1 MTQLNRVA
9 WLEGIFLRP
18 QHFQQQERYLNH
30 RLQRSCELLSAHGWG
45 LAALDIDQNKLRFGQ
60 FAVHSL
66 DAILPDGYLLELPLV
81 DPVPEP
87 IEVPK
92 VCRDELIYL
101 CIAMDKSSARN
112 IAEHGSADITRFAYH
127 DADVIDST
135 QDDLAVETIQLAQ
148 VRSFLKRESE
158 ERGGFISIPI
168 AKVKEVQ
175 EEGEI
180 KLDTKYIP
188 PVLRIQSNN
197 VLCSFLEEV
206 LGMLK
211 QRADALA
218 VRIGKGQG
226 SANSIADFLMLQML
240 NRYEPEL
247 RHLQQNTATHPE
259 TLYRT
264 IVALA
269 GELATFTTKEKRAQ
283 SFPPYQHH
291 DLTIVFGNLLV
302 LLNQTLSVV
311 LEQTAQALPLQM
323 GKFGIM
329 VSALT
334 DKGILENAQFIVAIA
349 ADVPTEDIRKH
360 LPSRIKIG
368 PVEHIREL
376 VNNQLPGIAVT
387 GLPVAPRQVPYH
399 AGYHYF
405 QLEKN
410 SIYWEKLASSG
421 GLALHISGNYPGLK
435 VELWAIKS

>member
-1 MTQLNRVA
+1 MSQLNRVA

-30 RLQRSCELLSAHGWG
+30 RLQRSCELLTPHGWG
-45 LAALDIDQNKLRFGQ
+45 LSAIDIDQNKLRFGQ
-60 FAVHSL
+60 FAVNSL

-81 DPVPEP
+81 EPAPEP
-87 IEVPK
+87 IEIPK
-92 VCRDELIYL
+92 ACRDELVYL
-101 CIAMDKSSARN
+101 CIAMDKSSGRN
-112 IAEHGSADITRFAYH
+112 IAEHGSADITRFAYF
-127 DADVIDST
+127 DADVMDST

-148 VRSFLKRESE
+148 VRSFLKRESQ
-158 ERGGFISIPI
+158 ERGGFISIPL
-168 AKVKEVQ
+168 AKIKEVA

-188 PVLRIQSNN
+188 PMLNIQKNN
-197 VLCSFLEEV
+197 VLCSFLDEV

-218 VRIGKGQG
+218 LRIGKGQG
-226 SANSIADFLMLQML
+226 TANSIADFLMLQML

-259 TLYRT
+259 TLYRS

-283 SFPPYQHH
+283 SFPAYQHQ
-291 DLTIVFGNLLV
+291 DLTTVFGNLLV

-311 LEQTAQALPLQM
+311 LEQTAQALPLKM

-334 DKGILENAQFIVAIA
+334 DKGILDSAQFIVAIA

-360 LPSRIKIG
+360 LPARIKIG

-376 VNNQLPGIAVT
+376 VNNQLSGIAVT